1 MNNGGPA
8 AIRTRV
14 TGSANQCDI
23 QATLWGLI
31 LPNYARDISATGF
44 ALEINARFHG
54 CMLIGSCMA
63 VNLQRRV
70 DYPMLDSANIAYFPR
85 IYDLAHRF
93 FEECWELMCEVSYPE
108 MINQRRVGF
117 PIVHIDTDFI
127 SPLRY
132 GDTVHAK
139 IWIEKIGTKSCTWA
153 YRFYNQNQDLV
164 WSSSQV
170 TVCVNMDNLESIII
184 PDWLR
189 NGLEKHLE
197 QGE

>member
-1 MNNGGPA
+1 MVIGGPA

-44 ALEINARFHG
+44 ALAINARFHG

-93 FEECWELMCEVSYPE
+93 SK
-108 MINQRRVGF
+108 NAG
-117 PIVHIDTDFI
+117 
-127 SPLRY
+127 
-132 GDTVHAK
+132 
-139 IWIEKIGTKSCTWA
+139 
-153 YRFYNQNQDLV
+153 N
-164 WSSSQV
+164 
-170 TVCVNMDNLESIII
+170 
-184 PDWLR
+184 
-189 NGLEKHLE
+189 
-197 QGE
+197 